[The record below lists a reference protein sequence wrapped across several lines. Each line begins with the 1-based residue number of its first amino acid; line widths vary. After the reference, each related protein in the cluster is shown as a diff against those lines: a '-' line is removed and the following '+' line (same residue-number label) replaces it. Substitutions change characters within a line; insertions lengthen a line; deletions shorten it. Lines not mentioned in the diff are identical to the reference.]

1 MTLRS
6 QLGQLRSSVL
16 STVHTRPLPLG
27 DRGPVVSFCF
37 DDFPRSAFGAG
48 GAILKSFGVRG
59 TYYAALGLMDSTNA
73 LGDQLTRAD
82 IDRLLRDGHE
92 LGCHTFQHSSCR
104 QVPLAAFEQDV
115 TRGREAIRELTGSD
129 AANFAY
135 PYGHVSVKAKRRIG
149 SRMSSARGIYGGV
162 NAPVADLNLLRAN
175 SLYGDID
182 QSPAVEAL
190 LTENRAR
197 QGWLIF
203 YTHDVRPNPSPFG
216 CTPALFDRAVA
227 LAEKSVSA
235 ILPVE
240 SALSHFRGTTP
251 GRAHHNPNIPI
262 ASIERAR

>member
-6 QLGQLRSSVL
+6 RLGSLRGALLSS
-16 STVHTRPLPLG
+16 VHTRPLPLG
-27 DRGPVVSFCF
+27 DHGPVVSFCF
-37 DDFPRSAFGAG
+37 DDFPRSAYSAG
-48 GAILKSFGVRG
+48 GAILKSFGARG
-59 TYYAALGLMDSTNA
+59 TYYAALGLMNSTTA

-82 IDRLLRDGHE
+82 IDCLLRDGHE
-92 LGCHTFQHSSCR
+92 LGCHTFHHSSCR
-104 QVPLAAFEQDV
+104 KVPLSAFEQDV

-135 PYGHVSVKAKRRIG
+135 PYGHVSIKAKRRIG
-149 SRMSSARGIYGGV
+149 SRMTSARGIYGGV
-162 NAPVADLNLLRAN
+162 NAPLADLNLLRAN

-197 QGWLIF
+197 GGWLIF

-227 LAEKSVSA
+227 LAEKSGSA
-235 ILPVE
+235 ILPVQ
-240 SALSHFRGTTP
+240 SAMTHFRGTTHD
-251 GRAHHNPNIPI
+251 RAHGSPTAPT
-262 ASIERAR
+262 ASI